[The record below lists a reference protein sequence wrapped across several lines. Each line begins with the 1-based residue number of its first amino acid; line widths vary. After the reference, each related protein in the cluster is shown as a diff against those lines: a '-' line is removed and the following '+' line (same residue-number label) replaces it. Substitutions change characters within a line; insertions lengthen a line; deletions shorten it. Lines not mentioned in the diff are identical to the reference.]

1 MEVSGTN
8 IPEKEEK
15 LEGEKKKR
23 SFEYF
28 HIPSVTLLLGRCFR
42 NKQMI
47 MVSGRPSNS

>member
-15 LEGEKKKR
+15 LEGNKKR

-28 HIPSVTLLLGRCFR
+28 HIPSVTVLLGRCFR
-42 NKQMI
+42 SKQMI
-47 MVSGRPSNS
+47 MESGRPSNS